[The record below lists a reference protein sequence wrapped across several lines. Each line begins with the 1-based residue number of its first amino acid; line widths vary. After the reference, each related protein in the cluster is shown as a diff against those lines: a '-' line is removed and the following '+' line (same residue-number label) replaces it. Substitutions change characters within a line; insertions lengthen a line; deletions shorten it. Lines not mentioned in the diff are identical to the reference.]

1 MAITMVSKGPK
12 RTHRLSTEIV
22 HRGRDP
28 FAQHGFVNT
37 PVYRGS
43 TVLFPDLETLESGKQ
58 RYTYGR
64 KGSPSMSALEDALAY
79 LEGGVACYLAP
90 SGLSAVTTALL
101 AFVKAGDHLLMAD
114 TVYQPS
120 RRFAAEVLTSFGVEV
135 EFYDP
140 QIGGGIAA
148 LIKQNT
154 RVVYAESPGSQTF
167 EVQDLP
173 AIAAAAKARDAFML
187 VDNTWATPLF
197 LKPLELG
204 ADVVIHAGTKYIVGH
219 ADANL
224 GAIVCNEQAHA
235 KLKHMAWA
243 LGTAAGSEEVFLG
256 TRGLRT
262 MEVRLERHQRSGREM
277 AEWLSTRPE
286 VERVL
291 HPALPSC
298 PGHEIFKRDFK
309 GSSGLFSV
317 ILKPHAKSGLARML
331 DGLELFGMGYSWGGY
346 ESLVVPFDPAQCR
359 TATSPLAKTTGLR
372 FHIGLEDVADLK
384 DDLAAGFE
392 RLGRNS

>member
-1 MAITMVSKGPK
+1 MVSKGPK
-12 RTHRLSTEIV
+12 RTRRLSTEIV

-64 KGSPSMSALEDALAY
+64 KGSPSMSALEDALAH

-120 RRFAAEVLTSFGVEV
+120 RRFASEVLTTFGVEV

-140 QIGGGIAA
+140 QIGGGIAR
-148 LIKQNT
+148 LIRPST
-154 RVVYAESPGSQTF
+154 RVIYAESPGSQTF

-173 AIAAAAKARDAFML
+173 AIAAAAKARDVFML
-187 VDNTWATPLF
+187 VDNTWATPLY
-197 LKPLELG
+197 LKPLDLG

-224 GAIVCNEQAHA
+224 GAIVCNERAHS
-235 KLKHMAWA
+235 KLRSMAWS
-243 LGTAAGSEEVFLG
+243 LGTAAGSEEIFLG

-262 MEVRLERHQRSGREM
+262 MGVRLERHQRSACEM
-277 AEWLSTRPE
+277 AEWLATRPE
-286 VERVL
+286 VQRVL

-346 ESLVVPFDPAQCR
+346 ESLVVPFDPTMCR
-359 TATSPLAKTTGLR
+359 TATAPLAKETGLR

-384 DDLAAGFE
+384 EDLAAGFE

>member
-1 MAITMVSKGPK
+1 MVSKGP
-12 RTHRLSTEIV
+12 RAPRRQSTEIV
-22 HRGRDP
+22 HRGRAP
-28 FAQHGFVNT
+28 FDQHGFVNT

-43 TVLFPDLETLESGKQ
+43 TVLFPDLKTLESGNQ

-64 KGSPSMSALEDALAY
+64 KGSPSMSALEEALVH
-79 LEGGVACYLAP
+79 LEQGEACFLTP
-90 SGLSAVTTALL
+90 SGLSAVTTSLL
-101 AFVKAGDHLLMAD
+101 AFVQSGDHMLIAD

-120 RRFAAEVLTSFGVEV
+120 RRFCAEVLTTLGIDV

-140 QIGGGIAA
+140 MLGGAVAA
-148 LIKQNT
+148 RVKPNTTLI
-154 RVVYAESPGSQTF
+154 YAESPGSQTF

-173 AIAAAAKARDAFML
+173 AIAAVAKQHNLLML
-187 VDNTWATPLF
+187 VDNTWATPLY
-197 LKPLELG
+197 LKPLTLG
-204 ADVVIHAGTKYIVGH
+204 ADVVIHAATKYIVGH

-224 GAIVCNEQAHA
+224 GAIVCNARA
-235 KLKHMAWA
+235 LPKLKRMAWA
-243 LGTAAGSEEVFLG
+243 LGTSAGSEEIFLG

-262 MEVRLERHQRSGREM
+262 MEVRLERHNRSALEM
-277 AEWLSTRPE
+277 AQWLAGRPE

-298 PGHEIFKRDFK
+298 PGHELWQRDFK

-317 ILKPHAKSGLARML
+317 LLKPHAKSGLAAML
-331 DGLELFGMGYSWGGY
+331 DGLELYGMGYSWGGY

-359 TATSPLAKTTGLR
+359 TASTPLGEGTGLR

-384 DDLAAGFE
+384 EDLAAGLA
-392 RLGRNS
+392 RLCRNE

>member
-1 MAITMVSKGPK
+1 MVSKGPK
-12 RTHRLSTEIV
+12 RPRRLATEIV
-22 HRGRDP
+22 HHGRDP
-28 FAQHGFVNT
+28 FAQNGFVNT

-64 KGSPSMSALEDALAY
+64 KGSPSMSALEDALTN
-79 LEGGVACYLAP
+79 LEGGVACYLMP
-90 SGLSAVTTALL
+90 SGLSAVTTTLL
-101 AFVKAGDHLLMAD
+101 AFVKAGDHILMAD

-120 RRFAAEVLTSFGVEV
+120 RRFASEVLTTFGVEV
-135 EFYDP
+135 TFYDP
-140 QIGGGIAA
+140 QIGGGIAR
-148 LIKQNT
+148 LMKPNT
-154 RVVYAESPGSQTF
+154 CAVYAESPGSQTF

-173 AIAAAAKARDAFML
+173 AIAAAAKAGGAVML
-187 VDNTWATPLF
+187 VDNTWATPLY
-197 LKPLELG
+197 LKPLSLG
-204 ADVVIHAGTKYIVGH
+204 ADVVLHAGTKYIVGH

-224 GAIVCNEQAHA
+224 GAVICNEAAHS
-235 KLKHMAWA
+235 KLKHMAWS
-243 LGTAAGSEEVFLG
+243 LGTAAGSEEVYLG

-262 MEVRLERHQRSGREM
+262 MEVRLERHQRSALDM
-277 AEWLSTRPE
+277 ANWLASRPE
-286 VERVL
+286 VARVL

-298 PGHEIFKRDFK
+298 PGHEIWKRDFK

-346 ESLVVPFDPAQCR
+346 ESLVVPFDPKLGR
-359 TATSPLAKTTGLR
+359 TATAPIAQETGLR

-384 DDLAAGFE
+384 DDLALGFE